1 MESCFTISDI
11 PFIDQKYYVNDL
23 ISFKKELAL
32 LGVVVNFNYQ
42 LILDNLN
49 SSSSLV
55 LLSSEALLLILNC
68 IRNSQSPDKLVQ
80 AIKNNRCLKTN
91 LGFKCPYEC
100 FLLNPKSQWGRL
112 LHVFRS
118 FSILDEKFYIFSMCN
133 ELKKI
138 SVMVDLD
145 DAIEE

>member
-1 MESCFTISDI
+1 MTPNDSVLFSREWKAASQISDI

-42 LILDNLN
+42 LILDNLK

-91 LGFKCPYEC
+91 LE
-100 FLLNPKSQWGRL
+100 
-112 LHVFRS
+112 
-118 FSILDEKFYIFSMCN
+118 
-133 ELKKI
+133 
-138 SVMVDLD
+138 
-145 DAIEE
+145 